1 MQYQILSARS
11 VDELQ
16 QKVQAMLEQGW
27 RPTGGIAVSAAYSP
41 AAGTIVREYVQ
52 AVVRD
57 Q

>member
-16 QKVQAMLEQGW
+16 KKVQAMLEQGW

-41 AAGTIVREYVQ
+41 AAQTIVREYFQ
-52 AVVRD
+52 AIVHG